1 MIRCCIEEE
10 YNANQVVIRE
20 GTFGNKFYIVMSGVA
35 KIYSEAE
42 GKKFGKFVYAGDYFG
57 ETAI

>member
-1 MIRCCIEEE
+1 
-10 YNANQVVIRE
+10 
-20 GTFGNKFYIVMSGVA
+20 MSGVA